1 MCLNVDNCCC
11 CFSLEL
17 GTKMIGIVY
26 TALSVCAV
34 LVYAPL
40 AIMSDSLPQTRLI
53 FYATLA
59 VLAVVE
65 IFIGSLL
72 IHGAFKR
79 KPQFTWPW
87 LVLAW
92 WKGLVLLVL
101 TVAGM
106 VLLTF
111 NRDVD
116 TITEASAVISVY
128 FVYSALLLYFAV
140 VVNSRRQELVLENYW
155 ANKHMLRHAKTQ
167 YYYV

>member
-1 MCLNVDNCCC
+1 MCLSVDNCCC

-17 GTKMIGIVY
+17 GSKIIGILY
-26 TALSVCAV
+26 TFLAVCAI

-40 AIMSDSLPQTRLI
+40 AAMGDLPQSRLI
-53 FYATLA
+53 FYVTLSL
-59 VLAVVE
+59 LAFVE
-65 IFIGSLL
+65 VFIGGLL
-72 IHGAFKR
+72 IHGSFKR
-79 KPQFTWPW
+79 KPQLMWPW

-92 WKGLVLLVL
+92 WKGLVLVVL

-111 NRDVD
+111 SRNID
-116 TITEASAVISVY
+116 TIAEASAVISVY

-155 ANKHMLRHAKTQ
+155 ANKHMLQHAKTQ

>member
-11 CFSLEL
+11 CFSLEW
-17 GTKMIGIVY
+17 GTKAIGILF
-26 TALSVCAV
+26 TLTSVCTV

-40 AIMSDSLPQTRLI
+40 AVMSHSLPHVRLI

-59 VLAVVE
+59 VLAVFE
-65 IFIGSLL
+65 IFIGGLL

-79 KPQFTWPW
+79 KPHFTWPW

-92 WKGLVLLVL
+92 WKGLVLMLL
-101 TVAGM
+101 TVAGL

-111 NRDVD
+111 SRDVD
-116 TITEASAVISVY
+116 TIAEASAVISVY
-128 FVYSALLLYFAV
+128 FVYSAILIYFAV
-140 VVNSRRQELVLENYW
+140 VVNSRRQEMVHDNYW
-155 ANKHMLRHAKTQ
+155 ANKHMLKSAKTQ